1 MIQRLKRKWGVTNN
15 FQFAVIL
22 FVFSAAG
29 SSVLFV
35 RKALFALM
43 GVGPETPLWI
53 KVPLWLL
60 VVFPSYQVLL
70 VSIGGLCGQWN
81 FFWNFEK
88 KMLRRMRILR
98 DPAPVSAPSPAA
110 S

>member
-1 MIQRLKRKWGVTNN
+1 MIQRLKRKWGVTND

-22 FVFSAAG
+22 FVFSVAG
-29 SSVLFV
+29 SSVLVV

-43 GVGPETPLWI
+43 GLGPETPLWVKI
-53 KVPLWLL
+53 PLWLL
-60 VVFPSYQVLL
+60 IVFPSYQVLL
-70 VSIGGLCGQWN
+70 VTIGALCGQFT

-98 DPAPVSAPSPAA
+98 DPAPPATAATA